1 MSGIAFLSPALLW
14 GLVALPAL
22 WLILRAVPPAPLRKR
37 FPAVVLLLGLADR
50 DHSADRT
57 PWWLLLLRA
66 LAVAA
71 VIIGFAG
78 PVLNPVTTARLS
90 APLLVVMDAGWAD
103 ASDWTTTQKTARDAV
118 AEAGRMGQP
127 VAVIRLSD
135 APKPPVFQSAEA
147 WTGQLGALEPS
158 ALNPDDFAAWAV
170 VLPQTGFDSLWL
182 ADGLDH
188 PDRTRL
194 LTALQDKG
202 RVEVVQSS
210 QPLFALR
217 PAGMDQGQIK
227 ITVARPIA
235 FGPTEVVVIARG
247 PDPSGIPR
255 DLARLPV
262 IFDAD
267 ATEAS
272 ATLTLPPELRNR
284 ITQFSILGQ
293 TSAGAV
299 SLTDDSLKRR
309 KVAIISGASD
319 AEGLQL
325 LSPVHYLMQAVA
337 PISDMINGDLADILV
352 AKPDVIILADVA
364 KLTDSDALLEWVDQ
378 GGLLIRFAGPRL
390 AASDLAADP
399 LLPVPLRA
407 GGKMAG
413 GAMSWGQA
421 KPLAPFADTSPFVG
435 LTIAEDVTVSEQVLA
450 EPGPDLSD
458 ATLAALTDGTPL
470 VTRRALG
477 AGQIVLF
484 HVTANA
490 EWSNL
495 PLSGLFVQMLE
506 RLTLSSRTPDQGG
519 GDLSGVWTTDKI
531 LTGFGTVEDG
541 TARAGVAGADVSA
554 ALATGPNR
562 ALPAGI
568 YAQEARRIAVNV
580 IGQGTKIAPMDWPA
594 GTNLR
599 SSDAPR
605 AQNLM
610 GPFLAAALALLAVDI
625 LAALWVSGRL
635 SALVVIAAC
644 VLFTPE
650 AKADDQMAI
659 RATGGVVLAH
669 VLTGDAKVDQIAK
682 AGLIGLGERL
692 AARTS
697 IEPDAPMGID
707 LETDELAFFPFL
719 YWPVTADAPLPSA
732 AVFAKLNRFLRTG
745 GMIMFDTR
753 DGDFGGTTPEQNAL
767 QLIASGLDIPPLEP
781 IPSDHVLTRS
791 FYLISDFPG
800 RATGGIPWVEVSTGA
815 DIATDTPMPFR
826 NQNDGV
832 TPVIIGGNDW
842 AAAWAVDDQGVAMFP
857 VGRGMAGDAQR
868 EYAYRFGINVV
879 MHVLTG
885 NYKSDQVH
893 VPALLDRL
901 GQ

>member
-1 MSGIAFLSPALLW
+1 MSSLAFLTPAILW

-22 WLILRAVPPAPLRKR
+22 WLILRAVPPAPLRRR

-66 LAVAA
+66 LAIAA

-78 PVLNPVTTARLS
+78 PVLNPVVTARLS

-103 ASDWTTTQKTARDAV
+103 ARDWPLAQKSALDAV

-127 VAVIRLSD
+127 VAVIRLTD
-135 APKPPVFQSAEA
+135 APLPPVFQSAEA
-147 WTGQLGALEPS
+147 WAGQVAALEPS
-158 ALNPDDFAAWAV
+158 ALTPSDFAAWAA
-170 VLPQTGFDSLWL
+170 VLPKDSFDSLWI

-188 PDRTRL
+188 PDRGLL
-194 LTALQDKG
+194 LTALQAKG
-202 RVEVVQSS
+202 RVEVVQST

-217 PAGMDQGQIK
+217 PAGLAEGEIN
-227 ITVARPIA
+227 ITVVRLGAA
-235 FGPTEVVVIARG
+235 GAVAVIANG

-255 DLARLPV
+255 DLARLP
-262 IFDAD
+262 IAFDAD
-267 ATEAS
+267 APEAS
-272 ATLTLPPELRNR
+272 ATLSLPPEIRNR
-284 ITQFSILGQ
+284 ITQFSLAGQ

-299 SLTDDSLKRR
+299 SLTDDSIKRR

-325 LSPVHYLMQAVA
+325 LSPVHYLLQAVA
-337 PISDMINGDLADILV
+337 PISDMINGDLVDILA

-364 KLTDSDALLEWVDQ
+364 KLTESEALLAWVEQ
-378 GGLLIRFAGPRL
+378 GGLLLRFAGPRL
-390 AASDLAADP
+390 AASDLANDP

-407 GGKMAG
+407 GGKTAG
-413 GAMSWGQA
+413 GAMSWGA
-421 KPLAPFADTSPFVG
+421 PKALAPFADTSPFAG

-450 EPGPDLSD
+450 EPGPDLAK
-458 ATLAALTDGTPL
+458 ATLAALSDGTPL

-506 RLTLSSRTPDQGG
+506 RLTLSSRTAEGG
-519 GDLSGVWTTDKI
+519 ALAGIWTADKI
-531 LTGFGTVEDG
+531 LTGFGTLQDG
-541 TARAGVAGADVSA
+541 TARAGVAGEDISA
-554 ALATGPNR
+554 ALKDGPSR
-562 ALPAGI
+562 AIPAGI
-568 YAQEARRIAVNV
+568 YAQEGRRIAVNV
-580 IGQGTKIAPMDWPA
+580 IGPETVIAPMDWPA
-594 GTNLR
+594 GTILR
-599 SSDAPR
+599 SNDAPK
-605 AQNLM
+605 AKNLM
-610 GPFLAAALALLAVDI
+610 GPFLALALAFLSVDIIAALWISGRLAALIVVCI
-625 LAALWVSGRL
+625 LAA
-635 SALVVIAAC
+635 
-644 VLFTPE
+644 PE
-650 AKADDQMAI
+650 VKADDQMAL
-659 RATGGVVLAH
+659 RATAGVVLAH
-669 VLTGDAKVDQIAK
+669 VLTGDTQVDQIAK

-697 IEPDAPMGID
+697 IEPDAPMGIN

-719 YWPVTADAPLPSA
+719 YWPITKDAPLPSA
-732 AVFAKLNRFLRTG
+732 ASFAKLNRFLRTG

-753 DGDFGGTTPEQNAL
+753 DGDFGGTTPEQQAL

-781 IPSDHVLTRS
+781 IPTDHVLTRS
-791 FYLISDFPG
+791 FYLLDDFPG
-800 RATGGIPWVEVSTGA
+800 RATGGDTWVEVSTGTDLGA
-815 DIATDTPMPFR
+815 DLGTTATMPFR
-826 NQNDGV
+826 SQNDGV

-842 AAAWAVDDQGVAMFP
+842 AAAWAVDDQGIPMIP
-857 VGRGMAGDAQR
+857 VGRGRAGEEQR
-868 EYAYRFGINVV
+868 EYAYRFGINVI

>member
-1 MSGIAFLSPALLW
+1 MSALAFLSPALLW
-14 GLVALPAL
+14 GLLALPAL
-22 WLILRAVPPAPLRKR
+22 WLILRAIPPAPLRRR

-57 PWWLLLLRA
+57 PWWLLALRA
-66 LAVAA
+66 LAIAA
-71 VIIGFAG
+71 VIVGFAG
-78 PVLNPVTTARLS
+78 PVLNPVATARLS

-103 ASDWTTTQKTARDAV
+103 ARDWPTAQKTALDAV
-118 AEAGRMGQP
+118 SQAGRMGQP
-127 VAVIRLSD
+127 VAVIRLTD
-135 APKPPVFQSAEA
+135 APTAPVFQSAEA
-147 WTGQLGALEPS
+147 WAGQVGGMEPS
-158 ALNPDDFAAWAV
+158 ALNPADFAAWAA
-170 VLPQTGFDSLWL
+170 VLPQTSFDSQWI

-188 PDRTRL
+188 TDRVLL
-194 LTALQDKG
+194 LTALQDRG

-217 PAGMDQGQIK
+217 PAGLKDGEIT
-227 ITVARPIA
+227 ITVARPA
-235 FGPTEVVVIARG
+235 ATAPAEVVVIARG

-262 IFDAD
+262 LFNAD
-267 ATEAS
+267 DTEAS
-272 ATLTLPPELRNR
+272 AALSLPPELRNR
-284 ITQFSILGQ
+284 ITQFSIMGQ
-293 TSAGAV
+293 NSAGAV
-299 SLTDDSLKRR
+299 SLSDDSLKRR
-309 KVAIISGASD
+309 KVAIVSGASD

-325 LSPVHYLMQAVA
+325 LSPTHYLLQAVA
-337 PISDMINGDLADILV
+337 PISDMINGDLTDILV

-364 KLTDSDALLEWVDQ
+364 KLTESDALLEWVDQ
-378 GGLLIRFAGPRL
+378 GGLLLRFAGPRL
-390 AASDLAADP
+390 AASDLANDP

-407 GGKMAG
+407 GGKIAG
-413 GAMSWGQA
+413 GAMSWGDP
-421 KPLAPFADTSPFVG
+421 KSLAAFADTSPFAG
-435 LTIAEDVTVSEQVLA
+435 LVIAEDVTVSEQVLA
-450 EPGPDLSD
+450 EPGPDLSS
-458 ATLAALTDGTPL
+458 ATLAALSDGTPL

-519 GDLSGVWTTDKI
+519 GALAGVWTADKI
-531 LTGFGTVEDG
+531 LSGFGTLQDG
-541 TARAGVAGADVSA
+541 TARAGVAGAT
-554 ALATGPNR
+554 LMTGPSR

-580 IGQGTKIAPMDWPA
+580 VGADTAIAPMVWPA
-594 GTNLR
+594 GTILR
-599 SSDAPR
+599 SNEAPR

-610 GPFLAAALALLAVDI
+610 GPFLAAALVLLAVDI

-635 SALVVIAAC
+635 SALAVIAAC
-644 VLFTPE
+644 VLFAPE
-650 AKADDQMAI
+650 VRADDQMAI

-669 VLTGDAKVDQIAK
+669 VLTGDAKVDQIAE
-682 AGLIGLGERL
+682 AGLIGLGARL

-697 IEPDAPMGID
+697 IEPDAPLGVNLD
-707 LETDELAFFPFL
+707 ADELAFFPFL
-719 YWPVTADAPLPSA
+719 YWPVTSDAPLPSA
-732 AVFAKLNRFLRTG
+732 AVFTKLNRFLRTG

-781 IPSDHVLTRS
+781 IPTDHVLTRS
-791 FYLISDFPG
+791 FYLINDFPG
-800 RATGGIPWVEVSTGA
+800 RATGSTPWVEQSTGS
-815 DIATDTPMPFR
+815 DIAADTPMPFR

-842 AAAWAVDDQGVAMFP
+842 ASAWAVDDQGVAMFP
-857 VGRGMAGDAQR
+857 VGRGRAGEEQR
-868 EYAYRFGINVV
+868 EYAYRFGINVI

>member
-1 MSGIAFLSPALLW
+1 
-14 GLVALPAL
+14 
-22 WLILRAVPPAPLRKR
+22 
-37 FPAVVLLLGLADR
+37 LAI
-50 DHSADRT
+50 
-57 PWWLLLLRA
+57 
-66 LAVAA
+66 AA

-78 PVLNPVTTARLS
+78 PVLNPAATARLS
-90 APLLVVMDAGWAD
+90 APLLIVMDAGWAD
-103 ASDWTTTQKTARDAV
+103 ARDWPTAQKTALDAV
-118 AEAGRMGQP
+118 SQAGRMGQP
-127 VAVIRLSD
+127 VAVIRLTD
-135 APKPPVFQSAEA
+135 APTPPVFQPAEA
-147 WTGQLGALEPS
+147 WAGQVGGMDPS
-158 ALNPDDFAAWAV
+158 ALSPADFAAWAA
-170 VLPQTGFDSLWL
+170 VLPQTGFDSLWI

-188 PDRTRL
+188 PDRAAL
-194 LTALQDKG
+194 LSALQDRG

-217 PAGMDQGQIK
+217 PAGLKDGDIK
-227 ITVARPIA
+227 ITVARPAAI
-235 FGPTEVVVIARG
+235 GPAEVVVIARG

-262 IFDAD
+262 PFDAD

-272 ATLTLPPELRNR
+272 ATRSLPPELRNR
-284 ITQFSILGQ
+284 ITQFGIMGQ
-293 TSAGAV
+293 NSAGAV
-299 SLTDDSLKRR
+299 SLSDDSLKRR

-325 LSPVHYLMQAVA
+325 LSPVHYLLQAVA
-337 PISDMINGDLADILV
+337 PISDMINGDLTDILV

-364 KLTDSDALLEWVDQ
+364 KLTEVDALTEWVEQ
-378 GGLLIRFAGPRL
+378 GGLLLRFAGPRL
-390 AASDLAADP
+390 AASDLAGDP

-407 GGKMAG
+407 GGKIAG
-413 GAMSWGQA
+413 GAMSWGDP
-421 KPLAPFADTSPFVG
+421 KSLAPFADTSPFAG

-458 ATLAALTDGTPL
+458 ATLAALSDGTPL
-470 VTRRALG
+470 VTRRAVG

-506 RLTLSSRTPDQGG
+506 RLTLASRTPDQGG
-519 GDLSGVWTTDKI
+519 GTLAGVWTTDQI
-531 LTGFGTVEDG
+531 LTGFGSLADG
-541 TARAGVAGADVSA
+541 SARAGVAGADVTA
-554 ALATGPNR
+554 ALTNGPNR

-568 YAQEARRIAVNV
+568 YAKEARQIAVNV
-580 IGQGTKIAPMDWPA
+580 IGPDTAIAPMVWPA

-599 SSDAPR
+599 SNEAPK

-610 GPFLAAALALLAVDI
+610 GPFLALALALLAVDI

-635 SALVVIAAC
+635 STLVMAAAC
-644 VLFTPE
+644 ILCAPE
-650 AKADDQMAI
+650 VKADDQMAI

-669 VLTGDAKVDQIAK
+669 VLTGNAQVDQIAE

-697 IEPDAPMGID
+697 IEPDAPMGIN

-719 YWPVTADAPLPSA
+719 YWPITADAPLPSTA
-732 AVFAKLNRFLRTG
+732 SFAKLNRFLRTG

-767 QLIASGLDIPPLEP
+767 QLIATGLDIPPLEP

-791 FYLISDFPG
+791 FYLIDDFPG
-800 RATGGIPWVEVSTGA
+800 RATGGTPWVEVSTGSDLA
-815 DIATDTPMPFR
+815 EDTSNPMPFR
-826 NQNDGV
+826 SQNDGV

-842 AAAWAVDDQGVAMFP
+842 AASWAVDDQGSPMIP

-868 EYAYRFGINVV
+868 EYSYRFGINVI

>member
-1 MSGIAFLSPALLW
+1 
-14 GLVALPAL
+14 
-22 WLILRAVPPAPLRKR
+22 
-37 FPAVVLLLGLADR
+37 
-50 DHSADRT
+50 
-57 PWWLLLLRA
+57 
-66 LAVAA
+66 
-71 VIIGFAG
+71 
-78 PVLNPVTTARLS
+78 
-90 APLLVVMDAGWAD
+90 
-103 ASDWTTTQKTARDAV
+103 
-118 AEAGRMGQP
+118 MGQA
-127 VAVIRLSD
+127 VAVIRLTD
-135 APKPPVFQSAEA
+135 APSPPVFQSAEA
-147 WTGQLGALEPS
+147 WTGQIGGMEPN
-158 ALNPDDFAAWAV
+158 ALNPADFAAWAA
-170 VLPQTGFDSLWL
+170 VLPQTGFDSLWI

-188 PDRTRL
+188 PDRTLL
-194 LTALQDKG
+194 LTALQAMG
-202 RVEVVQSS
+202 RVEVVQSL

-217 PAGMDQGQIK
+217 PAGLKDGDIK
-227 ITVARPIA
+227 ITVARPNA
-235 FGPTEVVVIARG
+235 AAPAEVVVVARG

-262 IFDAD
+262 PFDAG

-272 ATLTLPPELRNR
+272 ATLSLPPELRNR
-284 ITQFSILGQ
+284 ITQFSIAGQ
-293 TSAGAV
+293 NSAGAV

-309 KVAIISGASD
+309 KVAIVSGASD

-325 LSPVHYLMQAVA
+325 LSPTHYLMQAVA
-337 PISDMINGDLADILV
+337 PIADMINGDLTDILV

-364 KLTDSDALLEWVDQ
+364 KLTESDALLEWVDQ
-378 GGLLIRFAGPRL
+378 GGLLIRFASPRM
-390 AASDLAADP
+390 AASDLANDP
-399 LLPVPLRA
+399 MLPVPLRA
-407 GGKMAG
+407 GGKIAG
-413 GAMSWGQA
+413 GAMSWGDP
-421 KPLAPFADTSPFVG
+421 KSLAPFGDTSPFAG
-435 LTIAEDVTVSEQVLA
+435 LTISEDVTVSEQVLA
-450 EPGPDLSD
+450 EPGPDLAK
-458 ATLAALTDGTPL
+458 ATLAALSDGTPL
-470 VTRRALG
+470 VTRRPVG

-519 GDLSGVWTTDKI
+519 GALAGLWTADKI
-531 LTGFGTVEDG
+531 LSGFGIVQDG
-541 TARAGVAGADVSA
+541 TARAGVAGDLVSA
-554 ALATGPNR
+554 ALANGPNR

-568 YAQEARRIAVNV
+568 YAQEARRVAVNV
-580 IGQGTKIAPMDWPA
+580 IGSDTAIAPMDWPA
-594 GTNLR
+594 GTIIR
-599 SSDAPR
+599 SNDAPS

-610 GPFLAAALALLAVDI
+610 GPFLAAALVLLAVDI

-635 SALVVIAAC
+635 SALVLIAAC
-644 VLFTPE
+644 ILVAPQV
-650 AKADDQMAI
+650 KADDQMAI

-669 VLTGDAKVDQIAK
+669 VLTGDAQVDRVAE

-697 IEPDAPMGID
+697 IEPDAPMGINLD
-707 LETDELAFFPFL
+707 TDELAFFPFL
-719 YWPVTADAPLPSA
+719 YWPITADAPLPST

-781 IPSDHVLTRS
+781 IPKDHVLTRS
-791 FYLISDFPG
+791 FYLIRDFPG
-800 RATGGIPWVEVSTGA
+800 RATGGTTWVETSTGA
-815 DIATDTPMPFR
+815 EVATDTPMPFR

-832 TPVIIGGNDW
+832 TPVIMGGNDW
-842 AAAWAVDDQGVAMFP
+842 AAAWAVDDQGVPMFP
-857 VGRGMAGDAQR
+857 VGRGRAGEDQR
-868 EYAYRFGINVV
+868 EYAYRFGINVI

>member
-1 MSGIAFLSPALLW
+1 MSGFAFLSPALLW
-14 GLVALPAL
+14 GLIALPAL
-22 WLILRAVPPAPLRKR
+22 WLILRAIPPAPLRKR

-78 PVLNPVTTARLS
+78 PVLNPVATARLS

-103 ASDWTTTQKTARDAV
+103 AHDWTTAQKTALDAV
-118 AEAGRMGQP
+118 AEAGRQGQP
-127 VAVIRLSD
+127 VAVIRLTD
-135 APKPPVFQSAEA
+135 APTVPVFQSADA
-147 WTGQLGALEPS
+147 WAGQVAALEPN
-158 ALNPDDFAAWAV
+158 ALPPADFAAVAAL
-170 VLPQTGFDSLWL
+170 LPQTDFDSLWI

-188 PDRTRL
+188 PDRAAL
-194 LTALQDKG
+194 LTALQDRG
-202 RVEVVQSS
+202 RLEVVQSAE
-210 QPLFALR
+210 PLFALR
-217 PAGMDQGQIK
+217 PAGLNDGQIK
-227 ITVARPIA
+227 ITVARPA
-235 FGPTEVVVIARG
+235 ASGPAEVIVIARG

-255 DLARLPV
+255 DLARLP
-262 IFDAD
+262 ITFDAG

-272 ATLTLPPELRNR
+272 ANLTLPPELRNR
-284 ITQFSILGQ
+284 ITQFSIMGQ
-293 TSAGAV
+293 NSAGAV
-299 SLTDDSLKRR
+299 SLSDDSLKRR

-319 AEGLQL
+319 TEGLQL
-325 LSPVHYLMQAVA
+325 LSPVHYLVQAVA
-337 PISDMINGDLADILV
+337 PIADMINGDLSDILV
-352 AKPDVIILADVA
+352 AKPDVIVLADVA
-364 KLTDSDALLEWVDQ
+364 KLTEVDALSEWVEQ
-378 GGLLIRFAGPRL
+378 GGLLLRFAGPRM
-390 AASDLAADP
+390 AASDLATDP

-407 GGKMAG
+407 GGKIAG

-421 KPLAPFADTSPFVG
+421 KTLAPFADTSPFAG

-450 EPGPDLSD
+450 EPGPDLGK
-458 ATLAALTDGTPL
+458 ATLAALSDGTPL
-470 VTRRALG
+470 VTRRAMG
-477 AGQIVLF
+477 SGQIVLF

-506 RLTLSSRTPDQGG
+506 RLTLTSRTPDQGG
-519 GDLSGVWTTDKI
+519 NALAGVWTSDEI
-531 LTGFGTVEDG
+531 LTGFGTLADG
-541 TARAGVAGADVSA
+541 TARTGVAGADVSE
-554 ALATGPNR
+554 ALTDGPNR

-580 IGQGTKIAPMDWPA
+580 IGSDTAIAPMVWPE
-594 GTNLR
+594 GTILR
-599 SSDAPR
+599 NSDAPL

-610 GPFLAAALALLAVDI
+610 GPFLAFAMVLLAVDI

-635 SALVVIAAC
+635 SALGVILAC
-644 VLFTPE
+644 VLFAPE
-650 AKADDQMAI
+650 VKADDQMAI

-669 VLTGDAKVDQIAK
+669 VLTGDAQVDQIAE
-682 AGLIGLGERL
+682 AGLIGLGDRL

-697 IEPDAPMGID
+697 IEPDAPMGIN

-719 YWPVTADAPLPSA
+719 YWPVTSDAPLPST

-791 FYLISDFPG
+791 FYLIDDFPG
-800 RATGGIPWVEVSTGA
+800 RATGGTTWVELSTGA
-815 DIATDTPMPFR
+815 DIASDTPMPFR

-842 AAAWAVDDQGVAMFP
+842 AAAWAVDDQGVPMFP
-857 VGRGMAGDAQR
+857 VGRGRAGEEQR
-868 EYAYRFGINVV
+868 EFSYRFGINVI

>member
-1 MSGIAFLSPALLW
+1 MNGLAFLSPALLW

-22 WLILRAVPPAPLRKR
+22 WLILRAIPPAPLRRR

-57 PWWLLLLRA
+57 PWWLLMLRA
-66 LAVAA
+66 LAIAA
-71 VIIGFAG
+71 VIVGFAG
-78 PVLNPVTTARLS
+78 PVLNPVASARLS

-103 ASDWTTTQKTARDAV
+103 ARDWPTAQRTALDAV

-127 VAVIRLSD
+127 VAVIRLTD
-135 APKPPVFQSAEA
+135 APSTPVFQSAEA
-147 WTGQLGALEPS
+147 WAGQVAAMVPS
-158 ALNPDDFAAWAV
+158 ALNPADFAAWAA
-170 VLPQTGFDSLWL
+170 VLPQTGFDSLWI

-188 PDRTRL
+188 PDRTLL
-194 LTALQDKG
+194 LTALQAMG
-202 RVEVVQSS
+202 RVEVVQSTE
-210 QPLFALR
+210 PLFALR
-217 PAGMDQGQIK
+217 PAGLKDGDIK
-227 ITVARPIA
+227 ITVARPTA
-235 FGPTEVVVIARG
+235 AAPAEVVVIARG

-262 IFDAD
+262 PFDAG
-267 ATEAS
+267 ATESS
-272 ATLTLPPELRNR
+272 ATLSLPPELRNR

-299 SLTDDSLKRR
+299 HLTDDSLKRR
-309 KVAIISGASD
+309 KVAIVSGASD
-319 AEGLQL
+319 AEALQL
-325 LSPVHYLMQAVA
+325 LSPTHYLMQAVA
-337 PISDMINGDLADILV
+337 PIADMINGDLTDILV

-364 KLTDSDALLEWVDQ
+364 KLTESDALLEWVDQ
-378 GGLLIRFAGPRL
+378 GGLLIRFAGPRM
-390 AASDLAADP
+390 AASDLANDP
-399 LLPVPLRA
+399 MLPVPLRA
-407 GGKMAG
+407 GGKIAG
-413 GAMSWGQA
+413 GAMSWGDP
-421 KPLAPFADTSPFVG
+421 KSLAPFGDTSPFAG
-435 LTIAEDVTVSEQVLA
+435 LTIADDVTVSEQVLA
-450 EPGPDLSD
+450 EPGPDLSS
-458 ATLAALTDGTPL
+458 ATLAALSDGTPL
-470 VTRRALG
+470 VTRRAVG

-506 RLTLSSRTPDQGG
+506 RLTLSSGTSSNESLAGI
-519 GDLSGVWTTDKI
+519 WTADKI
-531 LTGFGTVEDG
+531 LSGFGAVQDG
-541 TARAGVAGADVSA
+541 TAQAGVTGADVAA

-568 YAQEARRIAVNV
+568 YAQETRRVAVNV
-580 IGQGTKIAPMDWPA
+580 IGPDTKIAPMVWPN

-599 SSDAPR
+599 STDAPR

-610 GPFLAAALALLAVDI
+610 GPFLAAALLFLAVDI

-635 SALVVIAAC
+635 SALVLIAAC
-644 VLFTPE
+644 VLFAPE
-650 AKADDQMAI
+650 VKADDQMAI
-659 RATGGVVLAH
+659 RATAGVVLAY
-669 VLTGDAKVDQIAK
+669 VLTGDAKVDEIAK

-692 AARTS
+692 TARTS
-697 IEPDAPMGID
+697 IEPDAPMGIN

-719 YWPVTADAPLPSA
+719 YWPITADAPLPSA

-753 DGDFGGTTPEQNAL
+753 DGDFGGTTPEQQAL
-767 QLIASGLDIPPLEP
+767 QRIASGLDIPPLEP
-781 IPSDHVLTRS
+781 VPPDHVLTRS
-791 FYLISDFPG
+791 FYLINDFPG
-800 RATGGIPWVEVSTGA
+800 RATGGTTWVEVSTGA
-815 DIATDTPMPFR
+815 EIAADTPMPFR
-826 NQNDGV
+826 SQNDGV

-842 AAAWAVDDQGVAMFP
+842 AAAWAVDDQGVPMFP
-857 VGRGMAGDAQR
+857 VGRGRAGEDQR
-868 EYAYRFGINVV
+868 EYAYRFGINVI

-901 GQ
+901 GK

>member
-1 MSGIAFLSPALLW
+1 MSGLAFLSPAILW

-22 WLILRAVPPAPLRKR
+22 WLILRAIPPAPLRKR

-57 PWWLLLLRA
+57 PWWLLVLRA

-78 PVLNPVTTARLS
+78 PVLNPVATARLS

-103 ASDWTTTQKTARDAV
+103 ARDWPLAQKTALDAV

-127 VAVIRLSD
+127 VAVIRLTD
-135 APKPPVFQSAEA
+135 APSTPVFQSAEGWA
-147 WTGQLGALEPS
+147 GQLGALEPN
-158 ALNPDDFAAWAV
+158 ALNPGEFAAWAA
-170 VLPQTGFDSLWL
+170 VLPQENFDSLWI

-188 PDRTRL
+188 PDRAAL
-194 LTALQDKG
+194 LTVLQDKG
-202 RVEVVQSS
+202 RVEVVQSP

-217 PAGMDQGQIK
+217 PAGLSDGQIK
-227 ITVARPIA
+227 ITVARPVA
-235 FGPTEVVVIARG
+235 SGPAEVVVIARG

-262 IFDAD
+262 TFDA

-272 ATLTLPPELRNR
+272 ATLSLPPELRNR
-284 ITQFSILGQ
+284 ITQFSIMGQ
-293 TSAGAV
+293 NSAGAV
-299 SLTDDSLKRR
+299 SLSDDSLKRR

-325 LSPVHYLMQAVA
+325 LSPTHYLMQAVA
-337 PISDMINGDLADILV
+337 PIADMINGDLTDILV

-364 KLTDSDALLEWVDQ
+364 KLTESDALLEWVDQ

-390 AASDLAADP
+390 AASDLANDP

-413 GAMSWGQA
+413 GAMSWGDP
-421 KPLAPFADTSPFVG
+421 KSLAPFGDTSPFAG
-435 LTIAEDVTVSEQVLA
+435 LVISEDVTVSEQVLA
-450 EPGPDLSD
+450 EPGPDLAK
-458 ATLAALTDGTPL
+458 ATLAALSDGTPL
-470 VTRRALG
+470 VTRSTLG

-519 GDLSGVWTTDKI
+519 GALAGVWTADKI
-531 LTGFGTVEDG
+531 LTGFGTLQDG
-541 TARAGVAGADVSA
+541 TARAGVSGADVTA
-554 ALATGPNR
+554 ALANGPSR

-580 IGQGTKIAPMDWPA
+580 IGSDTKIAPMVWPI

-599 SSDAPR
+599 STDAPS

-610 GPFLAAALALLAVDI
+610 GPFLAAALVLLAVDI

-635 SALVVIAAC
+635 SALVVVVAC
-644 VLFTPE
+644 FLFAPQV
-650 AKADDQMAI
+650 KADDQMAI
-659 RATGGVVLAH
+659 RATSGVVLAH

-697 IEPDAPMGID
+697 IEPDAPMGIN

-719 YWPVTADAPLPSA
+719 YWPITADAPLPSA

-781 IPSDHVLTRS
+781 IPQDHVLTRS
-791 FYLISDFPG
+791 FYLIPDFPG
-800 RATGGIPWVEVSTGA
+800 RATGGTTWVEASTGA
-815 DIATDTPMPFR
+815 EMATDTPMPFR

-857 VGRGMAGDAQR
+857 VGRGSAGEAQR
-868 EYAYRFGINVV
+868 EYAYRFGINVI